1 MTYYETMYIVHPA
14 LESGRLK
21 DLILSVQKSMD
32 NLGGETCAIN
42 VWGKKKLAYPINKEK
57 YGMYVLFQFKNNGTS
72 NKEFNLGL
80 EHNANVLAYLTTKIE
95 EEGILSDLPDLD
107 AQLGLSNINNIDSNR
122 NTNSEVVSDKEE
134 STDSNDNT
142 EDDTSNDATVDA
154 SSTDDNKE
162 EE

>member
-1 MTYYETMYIVHPA
+1 MNYYDTLYIIHPA
-14 LESGRLK
+14 LDAGRVK
-21 DLILSVQKSMD
+21 EMVLSVNQTLEK
-32 NLGGETCAIN
+32 NNGTVAAID
-42 VWGKKKLAYPINKEK
+42 VWGKKKLAYEIDKQK
-57 YGMYVLFQFKNNGTS
+57 YGTYVLVQFTGDGSGNSK
-72 NKEFNLGL
+72 FNVEL
-80 EHNANVLAYLTTKIE
+80 EHNPNVLAYLTTKID
-95 EEGILSDLPDLD
+95 EEGILSDLPDLE

-122 NTNSEVVSDKEE
+122 NTNSEVVSDKKE